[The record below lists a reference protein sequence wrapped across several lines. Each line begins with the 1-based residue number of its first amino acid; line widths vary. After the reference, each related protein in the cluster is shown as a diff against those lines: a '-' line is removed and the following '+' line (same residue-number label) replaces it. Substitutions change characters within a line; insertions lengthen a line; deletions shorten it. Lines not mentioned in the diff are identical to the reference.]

1 MERLMYLIDTNIF
14 LEGLLEQEKAESVRY
29 FFQAVDI
36 EKTFMTD
43 LALHSIGII
52 LFRLEKYELF
62 TSFVEDMIINGMEIL
77 SSPPEDLMKLDSTA
91 QQYNLD
97 FDDAYQYMLAEKHQ
111 LQLISFD
118 KDFDST
124 KIGRKELKNSGTTS
138 PHQS

>member
-1 MERLMYLIDTNIF
+1 MYLIDTNIF

-29 FFQAVDI
+29 FFQAVDM
-36 EKTFMTD
+36 EKIFMTD

-52 LFRLEKYELF
+52 LFRLGKYELF

-77 SSPPEDLMKLDSTA
+77 SSTPEDLMKLDRTV

-124 KIGRKELKNSGTTS
+124 KIGRKEPSEIV
-138 PHQS
+138 Q

>member
-52 LFRLEKYELF
+52 LFRLKKYELF

-77 SSPPEDLMKLDSTA
+77 SSTPEDLMKLDRTV

-124 KIGRKELKNSGTTS
+124 KIGRKEPSEIV
-138 PHQS
+138 Q

>member
-1 MERLMYLIDTNIF
+1 MYLIDTNIF
-14 LEGLLEQEKAESVRY
+14 LEGLLEQENAESVRY
-29 FFQAVDI
+29 FFQAVDM

-77 SSPPEDLMKLDSTA
+77 SSSPEDLMKLDRTA

-124 KIGRKELKNSGTTS
+124 KIGRKEPSEIV
-138 PHQS
+138 Q

>member
-1 MERLMYLIDTNIF
+1 MYLIDTNIF

-62 TSFVEDMIINGMEIL
+62 TSFMEDMIINGMEIL
-77 SSPPEDLMKLDSTA
+77 SSSPEDLMKLDRTA

-118 KDFDST
+118 KDFDCT
-124 KIGRKELKNSGTTS
+124 KIGRKEPSEIV
-138 PHQS
+138 Q

>member
-1 MERLMYLIDTNIF
+1 
-14 LEGLLEQEKAESVRY
+14 
-29 FFQAVDI
+29 
-36 EKTFMTD
+36 MTD

-52 LFRLEKYELF
+52 LFRLGKYELF

-77 SSPPEDLMKLDSTA
+77 SSLPEDLMKLDRTA

-124 KIGRKELKNSGTTS
+124 KIGRKEPSEIV
-138 PHQS
+138 Q

>member
-1 MERLMYLIDTNIF
+1 MYLIDTNIF

-77 SSPPEDLMKLDSTA
+77 SSSPEDLMKLDRTA

-124 KIGRKELKNSGTTS
+124 KIGRKEPSEIV
-138 PHQS
+138 Q

>member
-1 MERLMYLIDTNIF
+1 MYLIDTNIF

-29 FFQAVDI
+29 FFQAVDV

-43 LALHSIGII
+43 LTLHSIGII
-52 LFRLEKYELF
+52 LFRLKKYELF

-77 SSPPEDLMKLDSTA
+77 SSTPEDLMKLDRTV

-124 KIGRKELKNSGTTS
+124 KIGRKEPSEIV
-138 PHQS
+138 Q

>member
-1 MERLMYLIDTNIF
+1 MERLMYLIDINIF

-52 LFRLEKYELF
+52 LFRLKKYELF

-77 SSPPEDLMKLDSTA
+77 SSTPEDLMKLDRTV

-111 LQLISFD
+111 LQLIRFD

-124 KIGRKELKNSGTTS
+124 KIGRKEPSEIV
-138 PHQS
+138 Q

>member
-1 MERLMYLIDTNIF
+1 MYLIDINIF

-52 LFRLEKYELF
+52 LFRLKKYELF

-77 SSPPEDLMKLDSTA
+77 SSTPEDLMKLDRTV

-111 LQLISFD
+111 LQLIRFD

-124 KIGRKELKNSGTTS
+124 KIGRKEPSEIV
-138 PHQS
+138 Q

>member
-1 MERLMYLIDTNIF
+1 MYLIDTNIF

-52 LFRLEKYELF
+52 LFRLKKYELF

-77 SSPPEDLMKLDSTA
+77 SSTPEDLMKLDRTV

-118 KDFDST
+118 KDFDCT
-124 KIGRKELKNSGTTS
+124 KIGRKEPSEIV
-138 PHQS
+138 Q

>member
-1 MERLMYLIDTNIF
+1 MYLIDTNIF

-29 FFQAVDI
+29 FFQAIDI

-52 LFRLEKYELF
+52 LFRLKKYELF

-77 SSPPEDLMKLDSTA
+77 SSSPEDLMKLDRTA

-124 KIGRKELKNSGTTS
+124 KIGRKEPSEIV
-138 PHQS
+138 Q

>member
-1 MERLMYLIDTNIF
+1 MYLIDTNIF

-29 FFQAVDI
+29 FFQAVDV

-52 LFRLEKYELF
+52 LFRLKKYELF

-77 SSPPEDLMKLDSTA
+77 SSTPEDLMKLDRTV

-124 KIGRKELKNSGTTS
+124 KIGRKEPSEIV
-138 PHQS
+138 Q

>member
-52 LFRLEKYELF
+52 LFRLKKYELF

-77 SSPPEDLMKLDSTA
+77 SSTPEDLMKLDRTV

-124 KIGRKELKNSGTTS
+124 KIGRKEPSEIV
-138 PHQS
+138 P

>member
-62 TSFVEDMIINGMEIL
+62 TSFVEDMITNGMEIL

-124 KIGRKELKNSGTTS
+124 KIGRKEPSEIV
-138 PHQS
+138 Q

>member
-1 MERLMYLIDTNIF
+1 MYLIDTNIF

-77 SSPPEDLMKLDSTA
+77 SSPPEDLIKLDSTA

-124 KIGRKELKNSGTTS
+124 KIGRKEPSEIV
-138 PHQS
+138 Q

>member
-1 MERLMYLIDTNIF
+1 MYLIDTNIF

-52 LFRLEKYELF
+52 LFRLDKYELF

-77 SSPPEDLMKLDSTA
+77 SSSPEDLMKLDRTA

-124 KIGRKELKNSGTTS
+124 KIGRKEPSEIV
-138 PHQS
+138 Q

>member
-62 TSFVEDMIINGMEIL
+62 TSFMEDMIINGMEIL
-77 SSPPEDLMKLDSTA
+77 SSSPEDLMKLDRTA

-124 KIGRKELKNSGTTS
+124 KIGRKEPSEIV
-138 PHQS
+138 Q

>member
-1 MERLMYLIDTNIF
+1 MYLIDTNIF

-77 SSPPEDLMKLDSTA
+77 SSSPEDLMKLDRTV

-124 KIGRKELKNSGTTS
+124 KIGRKEPSEIV
-138 PHQS
+138 Q

>member
-1 MERLMYLIDTNIF
+1 MYLIDTNIF

-52 LFRLEKYELF
+52 LFRLRKYELF

-77 SSPPEDLMKLDSTA
+77 SSSPEDLMKLDRTA

-97 FDDAYQYMLAEKHQ
+97 FDDAYQYIQAEKHQ

-124 KIGRKELKNSGTTS
+124 KIGRKEPSEIV
-138 PHQS
+138 Q

>member
-1 MERLMYLIDTNIF
+1 MYLIDTNIF

-52 LFRLEKYELF
+52 LFRLKKYELF

-77 SSPPEDLMKLDSTA
+77 SSTPEDLMKLDRTV

-124 KIGRKELKNSGTTS
+124 KIGRNEPSEIV
-138 PHQS
+138 Q

>member
-1 MERLMYLIDTNIF
+1 MYLIDTNIF

-52 LFRLEKYELF
+52 LFRLDKYELF

-77 SSPPEDLMKLDSTA
+77 SSSPEDLMKLDRTA

-97 FDDAYQYMLAEKHQ
+97 FDDAYQYIQAEKHQ

-124 KIGRKELKNSGTTS
+124 KIGRKEPSEIV
-138 PHQS
+138 Q

>member
-1 MERLMYLIDTNIF
+1 MYLIDTNIF

-52 LFRLEKYELF
+52 LFRLKKYELF

-77 SSPPEDLMKLDSTA
+77 SSSPEDLMKLDRTA

-124 KIGRKELKNSGTTS
+124 KIGLKEPSEIVK
-138 PHQS
+138 

>member
-1 MERLMYLIDTNIF
+1 MYLIDTNIF

-29 FFQAVDI
+29 FIQAVDI

-62 TSFVEDMIINGMEIL
+62 TSFMEDMIINGMEIL
-77 SSPPEDLMKLDSTA
+77 SSSPEDLMKLDRTA

-118 KDFDST
+118 KDFDCT
-124 KIGRKELKNSGTTS
+124 KIGRKEPSEIV
-138 PHQS
+138 Q

>member
-1 MERLMYLIDTNIF
+1 MYLIDTNIF

-52 LFRLEKYELF
+52 LFRLKKYELF

-77 SSPPEDLMKLDSTA
+77 SSTPEDLMKLDRTV

-124 KIGRKELKNSGTTS
+124 KIGRKEPSEIV
-138 PHQS
+138 P

>member
-1 MERLMYLIDTNIF
+1 MYLIDTNIF

-52 LFRLEKYELF
+52 LFRLKKYELF

-77 SSPPEDLMKLDSTA
+77 SSTPEGKAVHSLGNPLCSPSPLAISST
-91 QQYNLD
+91 L
-97 FDDAYQYMLAEKHQ
+97 
-111 LQLISFD
+111 
-118 KDFDST
+118 
-124 KIGRKELKNSGTTS
+124 
-138 PHQS
+138 

>member
-1 MERLMYLIDTNIF
+1 MYLIDTNIF

-29 FFQAVDI
+29 FFQAVDM

-77 SSPPEDLMKLDSTA
+77 SSSPEDLMKLDRTA

-124 KIGRKELKNSGTTS
+124 KIGRKEPSEIV
-138 PHQS
+138 Q

>member
-1 MERLMYLIDTNIF
+1 MYLIDTNIF

-29 FFQAVDI
+29 FFQAVDM

-52 LFRLEKYELF
+52 LFRLKKYELF

-77 SSPPEDLMKLDSTA
+77 SSTPEDLMKLDRTA

-124 KIGRKELKNSGTTS
+124 KIGRKEPSEIV
-138 PHQS
+138 Q